1 MDFSTG
7 PTWLSVL
14 PPLLAIVTALVTK
27 QVFLSLF
34 AGIWLSWIIMDGG
47 NIVLGL
53 GDAIQALVDVYKS
66 DGNTR
71 TIMFSA
77 LMGSLIALTQR
88 SGGVLGFI
96 QWITEAGWVTSRRGA
111 QLLASFLGLG
121 IFLESNITCLVSGAI
136 SRPLFDKFK
145 VSREKLAY
153 ICDSTSAPVCILI
166 PMNGWGA
173 FILAVFVAQGIDQP
187 VKTLLTANL
196 FNFYALFTVALVFYI
211 VISGKDWGPMARAEK
226 RAVETGKVLRDGAR
240 PLVSSEVLAL
250 PAKEGVEP
258 RASNMIVPLVVML
271 VSMPLGLYITGDG
284 DILAGSGSTSVLW
297 AVVAAVTVAF
307 VMYVSQRIFN
317 LAEFMELVLSG
328 ISGLMPVALLMMMAF
343 AIGAASTELRTGAYL
358 AGLTEGVLSP
368 SLVPAIL
375 FVMTGF
381 IAFSTGTSWGTFA
394 IMLPI
399 GIPMAETIG
408 ADLHVTIG
416 AVLAGGIFGDHCSPI
431 SDTTIISSMAASSD
445 HIDHVN
451 TQLPYALAT
460 GAAAT
465 AMFLLAGAMV

>member
-1 MDFSTG
+1 
-7 PTWLSVL
+7 
-14 PPLLAIVTALVTK
+14 
-27 QVFLSLF
+27 
-34 AGIWLSWIIMDGG
+34 MDGG

-250 PAKEGVEP
+250 PAKRRC
-258 RASNMIVPLVVML
+258 RASRVQHDRPARRYARVDA
-271 VSMPLGLYITGDG
+271 P
-284 DILAGSGSTSVLW
+284 
-297 AVVAAVTVAF
+297 
-307 VMYVSQRIFN
+307 
-317 LAEFMELVLSG
+317 
-328 ISGLMPVALLMMMAF
+328 
-343 AIGAASTELRTGAYL
+343 RT
-358 AGLTEGVLSP
+358 
-368 SLVPAIL
+368 
-375 FVMTGF
+375 
-381 IAFSTGTSWGTFA
+381 
-394 IMLPI
+394 
-399 GIPMAETIG
+399 
-408 ADLHVTIG
+408 LH
-416 AVLAGGIFGDHCSPI
+416 HRRR
-431 SDTTIISSMAASSD
+431 
-445 HIDHVN
+445 
-451 TQLPYALAT
+451 
-460 GAAAT
+460 
-465 AMFLLAGAMV
+465 